1 MKKLIRFCA
10 AILTAAA
17 LTVPTA
23 AQKPVTVTLDGVP
36 ICTDQAQLIDAST
49 YVPLRTFCAAIGV
62 SEIAWDSA
70 VGTATVTA
78 PGLTIK
84 ATVGAVWIEVNGR
97 AFHAPDGVRLV
108 NGVMMIPVRP
118 LARAFGL
125 DVAWDAATDTA
136 ILTETGAG
144 WAADATAVYRE
155 DDLYWL
161 SRIISAESRGEPLA
175 GQLAVG
181 NVVLNR
187 VASDDFP
194 NTIYDVIFDRK
205 YAIQFTPVANG
216 TIYHAPTESAVVA
229 AKLALE
235 GYSLSTSVLYF
246 LNPELST
253 SFWIPQNRPFA
264 FTIGTHDFYT

>member
-1 MKKLIRFCA
+1 MKKILRLCA
-10 AILTAAA
+10 ACLAAAA
-17 LTVPTA
+17 LTLPA
-23 AQKPVTVTLDGVP
+23 AARPVTVTLNGDAVCAG
-36 ICTDQAQLIDAST
+36 QARLMETST
-49 YVPLRTFCAAIGV
+49 YVPLRTFSGEMGV
-62 SEIAWDSA
+62 SDIVWDSA
-70 VGTATVTA
+70 SGTATAAA
-78 PGLTIK
+78 PGLRIR
-84 ATVGAVWIEVNGR
+84 AAVGEVWIEVNGR
-97 AFHAPDGVRLV
+97 AFHAPDGVKLV
-108 NGVMMIPVRP
+108 DGVMMIPIRP

-125 DVAWDAATDTA
+125 DVSWDAETDTA
-136 ILTETGAG
+136 ILTETGSG
-144 WAADATAVYRE
+144 WAAEASAVYNE
-155 DDLYWL
+155 HDLYWL

-187 VASDDFP
+187 VASDKFP

-216 TIYHAPTESAVVA
+216 TIYQEPAVSSVIA

-246 LNPELST
+246 LNPDLAT

-264 FTIGTHDFYT
+264 FTLGTHDFYT